1 MAVKIT
7 KAGNTLTINVDH
19 PIVDKIDQNLIAGCL
34 EAVLECCSSS
44 GCCDGR
50 IALNEQ
56 CLATVAKHNDA
67 VGCITKCFGC
77 A

>member
-1 MAVKIT
+1 MAVKIN
-7 KAGNTLTINVDH
+7 KSGNSLTIHLDH
-19 PIVDKIDQNLIAGCL
+19 PVVAKLDHELVAGCL
-34 EAVLECCSSS
+34 QAVLDCCASS

-50 IALNEQ
+50 IALNER

-67 VGCITKCFGC
+67 TGCISKCFGC